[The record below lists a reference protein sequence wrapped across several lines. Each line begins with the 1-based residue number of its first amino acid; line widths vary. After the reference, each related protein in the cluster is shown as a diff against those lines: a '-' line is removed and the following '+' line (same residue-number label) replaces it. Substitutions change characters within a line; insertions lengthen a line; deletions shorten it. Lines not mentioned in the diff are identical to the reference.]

1 MPKPNPNEQ
10 KTDYLQ
16 RCMSDEEMNNKYPDS
31 SQRYAICNSYWEE
44 DKMSGFSNYINS
56 FAGRK
61 ISFDYDG
68 VLSTDKGT
76 ELAKSLNDTLYIIS
90 ARREKDG
97 MINKG
102 NELGI
107 PEERIYAI
115 GSNKAK
121 IDKIL
126 ELGIDLHYDNN
137 PDVVKELG
145 KHGKLF

>member
-16 RCMSDEEMNNKYPDS
+16 RCMSDDNMLSEYPEE
-31 SQRYAICNSYWEE
+31 SQRYAVCNSYWSE

-68 VLSTDKGT
+68 VLNTNNGT

-102 NELGI
+102 KELGI
-107 PEERIYAI
+107 PSDRIYAT

-121 IDKIL
+121 VEKIL

-145 KHGKLF
+145 KHGKQF